1 MFWPKPM
8 PVVVIMQASSNNI
21 LALKGTIFDAIFSVK
36 EIGNLER
43 FMDCTNTTQKC
54 SSLLLSVDSKH
65 GTILL
70 DFLAELDDNTHFHG
84 EIMHETLQY
93 GEI

>member
-21 LALKGTIFDAIFSVK
+21 LALKGTIFDAIFFVK

-43 FMDCTNTTQKC
+43 FMDCTNTTQKR
-54 SSLLLSVDSKH
+54 SSLLFKCRLKAWN
-65 GTILL
+65 
-70 DFLAELDDNTHFHG
+70 DFAGLFG
-84 EIMHETLQY
+84 RI
-93 GEI
+93 G